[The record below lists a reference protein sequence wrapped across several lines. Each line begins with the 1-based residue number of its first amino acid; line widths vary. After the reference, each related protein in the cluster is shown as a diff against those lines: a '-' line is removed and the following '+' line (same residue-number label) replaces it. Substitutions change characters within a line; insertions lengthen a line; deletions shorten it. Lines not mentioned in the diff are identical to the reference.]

1 MEQTMRSTLEIEN
14 GEVDSEEIDISE
26 DQQLDDEGLGPSPGS
41 LKPCGFVAV
50 HVGKCSSQF

>member
-1 MEQTMRSTLEIEN
+1 MRSTLEIEN